1 MKVRILSAE
10 YSDMLERMVNEFIAK
25 REVINIKFST
35 SCRTLHSIIFS
46 ALIMYEDSD

>member
-1 MKVRILSAE
+1 MKVKILSAG

-35 SCRTLHSIIFS
+35 SYSGLHGMIFS
-46 ALIMYEDSD
+46 ALIMYEDKD